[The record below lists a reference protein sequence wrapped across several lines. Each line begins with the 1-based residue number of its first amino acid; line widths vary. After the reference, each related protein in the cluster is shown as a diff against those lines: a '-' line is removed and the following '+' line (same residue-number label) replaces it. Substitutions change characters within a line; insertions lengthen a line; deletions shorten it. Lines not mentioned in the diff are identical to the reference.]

1 MIDRANTAAD
11 QEFAFGPFRLS
22 GSRRFLERAGVPIE
36 LGARAFDILIVLVE
50 HAGTVVSKRDLIAR
64 VWPDVMI
71 DDVNL
76 RVQVLGLRKVLGEGE
91 GGARYVATIPGQGYC
106 FVAPVSR
113 SKGQEVGSAQE
124 RAAPGAQKLPA
135 RLARMM
141 GRERAINEI
150 ADRLSIHRFV
160 TVVGPGG
167 IGKTTVAISVG
178 HAMLDD
184 FAGAVCFADLG
195 PLNDP
200 LLVASAVASA
210 LGLAVRFTD
219 PTVGLVNFLRD
230 KRILLILDSCEHVI
244 ETAASIAERVCA
256 DAPLV
261 HILATSRESLRVEG
275 EHVYPLSALE
285 SPPEDENLTAAR
297 ALNFPAVQLFVE
309 RAAAGRQRFELQ
321 DADASMVGEICRRL
335 DGIALAIEL
344 AAGRVNAYGIKET
357 MTLLNDRFR
366 LLSEGKR
373 TALPRHQT
381 LSATLDWS
389 YDLLSEAERV
399 ILRRLSVF
407 AGNFTLDAARSVVVG
422 TDLDDA
428 QVVAAVASLIGK
440 SLVATDGNTTPRYRL
455 LDTTRAYGSGK
466 LVESGEFD
474 QIKKLHADYYQ
485 RIFGRIDS
493 GFSGVSRVEGSLSYT
508 EHLDNVRAG
517 LEWCFS
523 ERGEIGTGIALAAA
537 SVRLFLE
544 LSLLTE
550 CRRWAERAIAAFDES
565 DRGNLREMELR
576 SALGLALM
584 FTKGNSDEARNSLL
598 RGLELSVEFGDLRNQ
613 LRLLEKLHV
622 FFQRIGDCHEAFG
635 LAQRSQSVA
644 AALGD
649 AASLAIANWTL
660 GFSNYFAGNCV
671 SAEANWRASISR
683 RDSSLT
689 LENSF
694 SYDRD
699 TDARTRCGLGSV
711 LWVRGFP
718 DQAMRIGRNT
728 IQEGATLRDPS
739 TFCICL
745 IFTTFTFL
753 RSGNEVEAQEMIE
766 RLLVHARKYSL
777 APYEAIGVG
786 LKGTLLIARGEADAG
801 VGLVQDVIETLHA
814 GRYELHNPTF
824 LGSLAE
830 GLAMMKRYDEALYR
844 IDEAITRI
852 EMNGQ
857 LLFLPEFLR
866 IKGTIHVA
874 AGCSDVD
881 RANELFLRSLEIAN
895 QQTAL
900 AWALRAATSA
910 AELRI
915 GQGRVESARD
925 ILAPVFGRFTEGFD
939 SSDLQKAKAV
949 LDSSN

>member
-1 MIDRANTAAD
+1 MIDRANATTD
-11 QEFAFGPFRLS
+11 QEVAFGPFRLS
-22 GSRRFLERAGVPIE
+22 GSRRFLERAGIPID
-36 LGARAFDILIVLVE
+36 LGARALDILIVLVE
-50 HAGTVVSKRDLIAR
+50 RAGEVVSKRDLMAR

-76 RVQVLGLRKVLGEGE
+76 RVQIMGLRRGLGEGE

-113 SKGQEVGSAQE
+113 SKAREVALTQE
-124 RAAPGAQKLPA
+124 AAALGAQKLPN
-135 RLARMM
+135 RLARMV
-141 GRERAINEI
+141 GREGAIGEI
-150 ADRLSIHRFV
+150 SDQLSVHRFV
-160 TVVGPGG
+160 TIVGPGG
-167 IGKTTVAISVG
+167 IGKTTVAVSVG
-178 HAMLDD
+178 HALLEN
-184 FAGAVCFADLG
+184 FAGAVRFADLG

-200 LLVASAVASA
+200 LLAASAIASA

-219 PTVGLVNFLRD
+219 PAVGLVNFLRD

-244 ETAASIAERVCA
+244 ETVSAIAERVCTE
-256 DAPLV
+256 APLV

-285 SPPEDENLTAAR
+285 SPPEDESLTAAR
-297 ALNFPAVQLFVE
+297 ALNFPAIQLFVE

-389 YDLLSEAERV
+389 YDLLSEVERV

-407 AGNFTLDAARSVVVG
+407 SGNFTLDAARSVVVG
-422 TDLDDA
+422 TDLGDP

-440 SLVATDGNTTPRYRL
+440 SLVATDGNKTPRYRL
-455 LDTTRAYGSGK
+455 LDTTRAYGLGK
-466 LVESGEFD
+466 LVESGELD
-474 QIKKLHADYYQ
+474 QIKRLHADYYQ
-485 RIFGRIDS
+485 HIFGRIDS
-493 GFSGVSRVEGSLSYT
+493 GSPERSRVEGFLVYA

-523 ERGEIGTGIALAAA
+523 ERGDIRMGIALAAA

-550 CRRWAERAIAAFDES
+550 CRRWAERAIAAFDDS

-576 SALGLALM
+576 SALGLSLM

-598 RGLELSVEFGDLRNQ
+598 RGLELAEEFGDLRNQ

-622 FFQRIGDCHEAFG
+622 FFQRIGDCHQAFA

-649 AASLAIANWTL
+649 AASIAIANWTL

-671 SAEANWRASISR
+671 SAEANWGASILR

-689 LENSF
+689 LGNSL

-718 DQAMRIGRNT
+718 DQAMRIGRST
-728 IQEGATLRDPS
+728 IQEGAALRDPS

-753 RSGNEVEAQEMIE
+753 RSGNQPEAEEMIE
-766 RLLVHARKYSL
+766 RLLAHARKHSL
-777 APYEAIGVG
+777 APYEAIGIG
-786 LKGTLLIARGEADAG
+786 LRGTLSIDRGEAEAG
-801 VGLVQDVIETLHA
+801 IDLVHGAIETLHA
-814 GRYELHNPTF
+814 GRYELHNPAF
-824 LGSLAE
+824 LCSLSE
-830 GLAMMKRYDEALYR
+830 GLAMMKRSEEALTR
-844 IDEAITRI
+844 IDEAIARI
-852 EMNGQ
+852 ETNGQ

-866 IKGTIHVA
+866 IKGTIHAA
-874 AGCSDVD
+874 AGCSDFD
-881 RANELFLRSLEIAN
+881 RAEELFLRSLKIAN
-895 QQTAL
+895 QQSAL

-915 GQGRVESARD
+915 GQNRIESARD
-925 ILAPVFGRFTEGFD
+925 ILVPVLDRFTEGFGT
-939 SSDLQKAKAV
+939 SDLRRAKAV
-949 LDSSN
+949 LDRLG